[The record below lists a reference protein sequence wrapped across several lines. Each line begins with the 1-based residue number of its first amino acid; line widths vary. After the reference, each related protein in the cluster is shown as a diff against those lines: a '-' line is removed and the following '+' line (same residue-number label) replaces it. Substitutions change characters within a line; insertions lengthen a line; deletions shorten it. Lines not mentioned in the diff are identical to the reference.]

1 MLAGSSLR
9 ALASGIAAA
18 KSATS
23 GSGSSGKSG
32 GTDSQNWMR
41 WDAERSNRAN
51 QDYQRE
57 KEEMAMRDLL
67 KHLARRQQHLQRQKA
82 HQHQS
87 AHPVSA
93 FLRPVASAPNLAAG
107 SLATPFGGMFMRL
120 EQDWRET
127 HMSYLQ
133 HRSATAV
140 AQNSLAMPSRMTRP
154 NSAASVRSSRYSR
167 TKYK

>member
-57 KEEMAMRDLL
+57 REEIAMRDLL
-67 KHLARRQQHLQRQKA
+67 RHLARRQQHYKARQ
-82 HQHQS
+82 QDRQS
-87 AHPVSA
+87 ENRPVSA
-93 FLRPVASAPNLAAG
+93 YSFKSVASSPNLTA
-107 SLATPFGGMFMRL
+107 LNKPPFGGSFLRCL
-120 EQDWRET
+120 
-127 HMSYLQ
+127 L
-133 HRSATAV
+133 
-140 AQNSLAMPSRMTRP
+140 
-154 NSAASVRSSRYSR
+154 
-167 TKYK
+167 

>member
-1 MLAGSSLR
+1 
-9 ALASGIAAA
+9 
-18 KSATS
+18 
-23 GSGSSGKSG
+23 
-32 GTDSQNWMR
+32 
-41 WDAERSNRAN
+41 
-51 QDYQRE
+51 
-57 KEEMAMRDLL
+57 MAMRDLL

-93 FLRPVASAPNLAAG
+93 YLRPVASAPNLAAG
-107 SLATPFGGMFMRL
+107 GLASPFGGLFMRL